1 MLTPGPAQS
10 GSSNG
15 FRSRAW
21 KKNLQKQLCDESGL
35 TLTVCHFPPTCSK
48 LNPIECRLFSH
59 ISMNWAGKPLTSLEV
74 ILAYIRGTKTEAGLT
89 VEAVLLD
96 GEFMRR
102 ETVTKKEMEE

>member
-1 MLTPGPAQS
+1 
-10 GSSNG
+10 
-15 FRSRAW
+15 
-21 KKNLQKQLCDESGL
+21 
-35 TLTVCHFPPTCSK
+35 
-48 LNPIECRLFSH
+48 
-59 ISMNWAGKPLTSLEV
+59 MNWAGKPLTSLEV